1 VNRYEILQQA
11 RDDLREIALHIGQD
25 SPETAEEFVGELL
38 TKIAWVAENPKLY
51 RERFEWDP
59 NLRIATHGKYHI
71 IYYIA
76 EEIIEIVRVVHASRN
91 LEAIMDIL

>member
-1 VNRYEILQQA
+1 MNRYKILEQA

-51 RERFEWDP
+51 RERFEWDT
-59 NLRIATHGKYHI
+59 NLRIAPHGKYHI

-76 EEIIEIVRVVHASRN
+76 EEMIEIVRVVHTSRN
-91 LEAIMDIL
+91 LEAIMDFL

>member
-1 VNRYEILQQA
+1 VSRYEIRGQA

-25 SPETAEEFVGELL
+25 SSETAVEFVGELL
-38 TKIAWVAENPKLY
+38 AKIAWVAENPKLY
-51 RERFEWDP
+51 RERFEWDS

-76 EEIIEIVRVVHASRN
+76 EEMIEIVRVVHTSRN